1 MIVLDTNIIAALMQP
16 VPNEK
21 VIEWLD
27 CQQHYHLYL
36 PSIVIAE
43 VRFGLQRMPSGQR
56 QIAFFKQFSS
66 LLHTLF
72 VGRVLVFAQQEAEVY
87 AILRAAREVQGRPMS
102 MADAQIA
109 AIARVHDFAIATRNI
124 KDFENCG
131 LRLINP
137 FDGGSNKS

>member
-27 CQQHYHLYL
+27 CQQHQHLYL

-72 VGRVLVFAQQEAEVY
+72 EVECWFLLSRKQKSMPFYALQEKHKGD
-87 AILRAAREVQGRPMS
+87 L
-102 MADAQIA
+102 
-109 AIARVHDFAIATRNI
+109 
-124 KDFENCG
+124 
-131 LRLINP
+131 
-137 FDGGSNKS
+137 

>member
-56 QIAFFKQFSS
+56 QIAFFKQFI
-66 LLHTLF
+66 F
-72 VGRVLVFAQQEAEVY
+72 VFP
-87 AILRAAREVQGRPMS
+87 VQKKLG
-102 MADAQIA
+102 
-109 AIARVHDFAIATRNI
+109 N
-124 KDFENCG
+124 
-131 LRLINP
+131 L
-137 FDGGSNKS
+137 

>member
-27 CQQHYHLYL
+27 CQQHQHLYL

-43 VRFGLQRMPSGQR
+43 VRFGLQRMPVSQT
-56 QIAFFKQFSS
+56 AFFKQFSS

-87 AILRAAREVQGRPMS
+87 AILRAAREAQGRPMS

-131 LRLINP
+131 FCLINP
-137 FDGGSNKS
+137 FDVRSDKP